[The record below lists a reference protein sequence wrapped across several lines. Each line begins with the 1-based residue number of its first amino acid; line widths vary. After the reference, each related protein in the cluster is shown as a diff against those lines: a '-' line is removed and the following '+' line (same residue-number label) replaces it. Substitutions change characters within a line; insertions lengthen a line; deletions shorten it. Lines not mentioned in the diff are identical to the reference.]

1 MDREEI
7 VQEINR
13 LRIEKKAVILAHNY
27 QRPEI
32 QDIADYIGDS
42 VELAKRA
49 MEEEE
54 AKILVV
60 AAVDFMAETAFLL
73 NPTKKVLLPSLN
85 AHCPMIRMLSIED
98 VKKYRKTYPGV
109 PMVLYVNTFAEAKA
123 KCDVCCTSANAVE
136 IVKKL
141 ESETVIFGPDC
152 NLADYVQEQTNKT
165 VIPIPEDGFCPTHLA
180 FDVENILLLKN
191 RYPKAR
197 VLIHPECTRDVRHI
211 ADFVGSTSQIV
222 QYASQVQATTFIIG
236 TEEGILY
243 RLKKANPNKE
253 FVLAHRRGICPNMKR
268 NTLEAIHRSLRDE
281 TYPVMV
287 PKHIAS
293 KARRALERMFELS

>member
-165 VIPIPEDGFCPTHLA
+165 VIPIPEDGFCPTHLT